1 MRRLVLALSVA
12 TATAFAG
19 PAAGQVELE
28 CLSNPLPA
36 HCVSFAFSVDVST
49 VADPGMLFGPLLPG
63 DTITGTLTLN
73 TAIPDIDPDSGRG
86 AYTNALECASVE
98 LADRQVAIV
107 LSPVEPDLDPND
119 SDPAVKVLND
129 AESSGGGLTLI
140 TDAVTGTAAGLSAI
154 DVFSIPGL
162 NFRGLAGIGIG
173 YGDSCVQGFPFP
185 CPPDVVTDDSI
196 PDAPPGDVTEFATA
210 QFDLQFTELDNTTGF
225 LFGEFTSI
233 DAAGAVPCPEPGFAL
248 SLASALLCLAGLARH
263 RR

>member
-162 NFRGLAGIGIG
+162 NFRGLAGSASDMAILASRASRFRVRRMSSPTIQ
-173 YGDSCVQGFPFP
+173 SRTPRRVTSRSS
-185 CPPDVVTDDSI
+185 PPRSSTCNS
-196 PDAPPGDVTEFATA
+196 PNSTTRPAFSSGNSRASTPRA
-210 QFDLQFTELDNTTGF
+210 QFRVR
-225 LFGEFTSI
+225 SR
-233 DAAGAVPCPEPGFAL
+233 
-248 SLASALLCLAGLARH
+248 ASHSPWPARCSA
-263 RR
+263 